1 MGAGARYLGLDW
13 ALCPRTSPF
22 PLWASVSLS
31 AERSK
36 ELSVITWFQPFPPT
50 SQCTDGEAEAQRG
63 DRIPDF
69 IDMRGQSTMGPK
81 PCTCDLWGGVG
92 RGGRRDFWEEAEV
105 WAGWGLPGEGPGVCG
120 ARPPAPLMCSPL
132 EVMRRACPLC
142 SRMSCR
148 MPPHTCVR
156 TPPYCV
162 STVRTLCP
170 AAWPHA
176 HALRASVHTKVMVY
190 ATPHSPGTRASC
202 PTSWVP
208 ALTAAGGQQLVFP
221 PQNHPIFIFKT
232 S

>member
-1 MGAGARYLGLDW
+1 M
-13 ALCPRTSPF
+13 
-22 PLWASVSLS
+22 
-31 AERSK
+31 
-36 ELSVITWFQPFPPT
+36 ITWFQPFPPT

-132 EVMRRACPLC
+132 EVMRRACPPC

-156 TPPYCV
+156 APPYCI

-176 HALRASVHTKVMVY
+176 HALVRQCIHKSHGLCHSALAGHQGILSRVLGSSSDCSWRA
-190 ATPHSPGTRASC
+190 
-202 PTSWVP
+202 
-208 ALTAAGGQQLVFP
+208 AAGLSSSKP
-221 PQNHPIFIFKT
+221 PSFHF
-232 S
+232 

>member
-1 MGAGARYLGLDW
+1 MDW
-13 ALCPRTSPF
+13 ALCPQTSPF

-132 EVMRRACPLC
+132 EVMRRACPPC

-148 MPPHTCVR
+148 MPPHTCVH

-176 HALRASVHTKVMVY
+176 HALVRQCIHKSHGLCHSALAGHQGILSRVLGSSSDCSWRA
-190 ATPHSPGTRASC
+190 
-202 PTSWVP
+202 
-208 ALTAAGGQQLVFP
+208 AAGLSSSKP
-221 PQNHPIFIFKT
+221 PSFHF
-232 S
+232 

>member
-36 ELSVITWFQPFPPT
+36 EFSMITWFQPFPPT

-63 DRIPDF
+63 DRIPRF

-92 RGGRRDFWEEAEV
+92 RGGRRDFREEAEV

-120 ARPPAPLMCSPL
+120 ARPPAPLTCSPL
-132 EVMRRACPLC
+132 EVPRHACPPC
-142 SRMSCR
+142 SRMSCC
-148 MPPHTCVR
+148 MPPHTC
-156 TPPYCV
+156 CV
-162 STVRTLCP
+162 STACTLCP
-170 AAWPHA
+170 AAWPRA
-176 HALRASVHTKVMVY
+176 HALARQCTHRSHGICHSSLARHQGILSRVLGSSSDCSWRA
-190 ATPHSPGTRASC
+190 
-202 PTSWVP
+202 
-208 ALTAAGGQQLVFP
+208 AAGLSSSKP
-221 PQNHPIFIFKT
+221 PSFHF
-232 S
+232 

>member
-132 EVMRRACPLC
+132 EVMRRACPPC

-148 MPPHTCVR
+148 MPPHTCVH

-176 HALRASVHTKVMVY
+176 HALVRQCIYKSHGLCHSALAGHQGILSRVLGSSSDCSWRA
-190 ATPHSPGTRASC
+190 
-202 PTSWVP
+202 
-208 ALTAAGGQQLVFP
+208 AAGLSSSKP
-221 PQNHPIFIFKT
+221 PSFHF
-232 S
+232 